1 MKISKL
7 KSVVSSRI
15 FILAIAVV
23 VVFAYFFF
31 AVSSG
36 RSKTYE
42 LRTGEDGNRSGDRA
56 YMLKGDMP
64 YFPTGN
70 YNAEYFLREDLA
82 YFARN
87 YYKKYYPNPEL
98 VVKFLVTKDSVDS
111 SGAKVINGHFSLVK
125 DDTTILMTTLNNN
138 RIKTSI
144 KTGRTSANIDSE
156 LPSNSVR
163 NQLIGTLPI
172 EENGYSINYLGTLDK
187 FYIGLNDGDS
197 SATEAAAIK
206 KLTESLKVTQLAA
219 TEYIIYRTG
228 QGAENNTP

>member
-7 KSVVSSRI
+7 KNIISSRI
-15 FILAIAVV
+15 FILAMAVV
-23 VVFAYFFF
+23 VVFAYIYF
-31 AVSSG
+31 ALAAG
-36 RSKTYE
+36 KSKTYE
-42 LRTGEDGNRSGDRA
+42 IRTGDDGNRSGGEA
-56 YMLKGDMP
+56 YMLKGDLP
-64 YFPTGN
+64 YSPTGN
-70 YNAEYFLREDLA
+70 YNAEHFLRQDLA

-98 VVKFLVTKDSVDS
+98 VVKFLVTKDSIDS
-111 SGAKVINGHFSLVK
+111 SGAKVINGNFSLVK
-125 DDTTILMTTLNNN
+125 DNTTIVMTTLNNN

-172 EENGYSINYLGTLDK
+172 EENGYSINYIGTLDK
-187 FYIGLNDGDS
+187 FYIGLNDGES

-206 KLTESLKVTQLAA
+206 KLTESLKATQLAA